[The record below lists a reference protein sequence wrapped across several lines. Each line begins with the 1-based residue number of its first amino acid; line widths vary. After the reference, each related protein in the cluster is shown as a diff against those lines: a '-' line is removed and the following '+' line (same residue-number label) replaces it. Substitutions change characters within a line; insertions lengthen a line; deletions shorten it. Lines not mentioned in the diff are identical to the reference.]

1 VVVLM
6 DQSKDQVIEVLADY
20 LLEVGWSKLSAKTL
34 TDRISKDMN
43 NGIDVIDAFA
53 RHRAE
58 LGKTKE

>member
-1 VVVLM
+1 M